1 MFVPAL
7 FIVYRYKQFTLTMES
22 VKFYRGEYN
31 NYVSDTMKD
40 GIYFATDKQII
51 IMNGIEYG
59 GGETKQIYVDGE
71 TLVIK

>member
-1 MFVPAL
+1 
-7 FIVYRYKQFTLTMES
+7 MES

-59 GGETKQIYVDGE
+59 GGEAKQIYVDGE